1 MEQEKYAMVEKRVLE
16 ILSEYTGKKNTE
28 KNDVDFST
36 ISSVDFIKIIV
47 SVETEFDFDFEF
59 ADEDLTLNR
68 FKTIDEF
75 IGYIA
80 QRVEETGRK

>member
-36 ISSVDFIKIIV
+36 ISSVAFIKIIV
-47 SVETEFDFDFEF
+47 SVETEFDFEF

>member
-47 SVETEFDFDFEF
+47 SVETEFDF
-59 ADEDLTLNR
+59 
-68 FKTIDEF
+68 
-75 IGYIA
+75 
-80 QRVEETGRK
+80 

>member
-28 KNDVDFST
+28 KNDVDF
-36 ISSVDFIKIIV
+36 IKIIV
-47 SVETEFDFDFEF
+47 SVETEFDFEF